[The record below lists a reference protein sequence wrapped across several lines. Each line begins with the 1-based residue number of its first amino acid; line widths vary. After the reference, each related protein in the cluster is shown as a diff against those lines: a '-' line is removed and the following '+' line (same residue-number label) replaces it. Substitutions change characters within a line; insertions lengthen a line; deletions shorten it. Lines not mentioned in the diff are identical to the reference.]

1 MLQQIQSSTVQ
12 DSKQI
17 GEMLLNANNPG
28 DNPQDPGNLNN
39 SSSYE
44 QAGAVYLPSPRKH
57 RNAPSTRVSKDG
69 WYAIIAAALLLLI
82 CSGAAL
88 AMYIGAQKAKDVA
101 NYYVSA
107 ISASETAKQFCQN
120 YELQTYGPAYQ
131 MFSKAAQGRVS
142 QKQFAS
148 RQAAVDA
155 NAGNVVACTVDSD
168 HSRPSVSSDGKTAT
182 IRLQVVRGPNAQL
195 TTGTLTLV
203 FEDSEW
209 KIDSADSSLKLL

>member
-1 MLQQIQSSTVQ
+1 MF
-12 DSKQI
+12 
-17 GEMLLNANNPG
+17 LNANKPDPG
-28 DNPQDPGNLNN
+28 DLNN
-39 SSSYE
+39 SLADA
-44 QAGAVYLPSPRKH
+44 QPGAVHQPSPPKH
-57 RNAPSTRVSKDG
+57 RNAPSAGVSNGG

-82 CSGAAL
+82 CAGAGV

-101 NYYVSA
+101 TYNVA
-107 ISASETAKQFCQN
+107 ALSASAKARQFCQN

-142 QKQFAS
+142 QTQFAS

-155 NAGNVVACTVDSD
+155 SAGNVVTCTVDSD

-203 FEDSEW
+203 YEDSEW
-209 KIDSADSSLKLL
+209 KVDSADSSLKLL